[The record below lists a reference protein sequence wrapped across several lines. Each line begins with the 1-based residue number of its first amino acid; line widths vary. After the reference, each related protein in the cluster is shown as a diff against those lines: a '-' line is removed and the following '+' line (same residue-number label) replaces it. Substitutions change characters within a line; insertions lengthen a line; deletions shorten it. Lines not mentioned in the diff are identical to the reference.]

1 MKKVEDDNIMKEYI
15 KDAEKASSDGEWTA
29 LEYDKELHDMMIQ
42 NNMIDEAKEKGIETG
57 KKMGIDERN
66 LEIAK
71 NLLKENV
78 DINTISKCTG
88 LSLEEIQNL

>member
-1 MKKVEDDNIMKEYI
+1 
-15 KDAEKASSDGEWTA
+15 
-29 LEYDKELHDMMIQ
+29 MMIQ

-71 NLLKENV
+71 NMLKKKL
-78 DINTISKCTG
+78 DINTISECTG